1 MKNLFL
7 SIFILFSFPSF
18 ANEELYK
25 KKLSKYFKNIDEF
38 SSAFIQIQNNDI
50 SEGFLYIKNKRLRID
65 YVSPRNLIFVLKKNK
80 GMFYNPNLE
89 EVQYFNT
96 KNSSGEIFFDL
107 FHNDKFILN
116 ASITKEKAGFY
127 VKKTILIDDMSYAIT
142 ILFEASPLELRK
154 IELNNNN
161 EKTSFAIINPNY
173 NPELDSKMFSL
184 ANPLLK

>member
-7 SIFILFSFPSF
+7 SIYILFSFSSF
-18 ANEELYK
+18 ANEDLYK
-25 KKLSKYFKNIDEF
+25 EKLSKYFKNIDEF
-38 SSAFIQIQNNDI
+38 SSAFIQVQNNDI
-50 SEGFLYIKNKRLRID
+50 SEGFLYIKNERLRID
-65 YVSPRNLIFVLKKNK
+65 YIYPRNLIFVLKKNK

-142 ILFEASPLELRK
+142 ILFEASPL
-154 IELNNNN
+154 
-161 EKTSFAIINPNY
+161 
-173 NPELDSKMFSL
+173 
-184 ANPLLK
+184 